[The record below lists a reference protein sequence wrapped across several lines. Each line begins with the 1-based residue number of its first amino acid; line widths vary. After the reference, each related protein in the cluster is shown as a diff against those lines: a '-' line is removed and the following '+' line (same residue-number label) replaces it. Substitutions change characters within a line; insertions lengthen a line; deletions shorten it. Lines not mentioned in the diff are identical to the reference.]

1 MKNSPKKTG
10 NGAATQRVWFSFIR
24 RAAGSLVAICLNAGS
39 ASAQAPAQ
47 NVPSVP
53 DNEVRKI
60 AQTCKQGDPMF
71 IEIHTR
77 EYQIY
82 LGQTLRVDYD
92 VYVEASRGQVYYDVI
107 EPDFKFWYS
116 IEGTTPRSSYVSLD
130 NKSYQKE
137 PFATYYITPSKAGRL
152 PLPRLFVRVP
162 FLDGKPWITSTPK
175 FIEVIPPPPPIP
187 ENYAIANVGEFQIES
202 KISSN
207 QTRVGQTLVLYF
219 TITANTSSSGITPVP
234 YQLNDLSNNFKSLG
248 LMRDKISE
256 KIEPTGVRTTIQ
268 YHMQL
273 IALTP
278 GVFTLPPLSLISF
291 DPAKHKY
298 VTVSSSPIQVAI
310 DPSNIVESLPENDI
324 SLAAF
329 KHDDIRPI
337 ELRRSTPSPDYLW
350 LYVFTPPLAFLAVAL
365 SATCRDKR
373 KKRIDREKKRRKLL
387 ELEDAFLSATNSQE
401 QLRSLRDI
409 AKLVF
414 NIETRVSYDDV
425 VEQFKSLFTTKQQE
439 TARPILQKLMI
450 NSASTHTPLT
460 AKEAIDMLN
469 VLRPY
474 YE

>member
-1 MKNSPKKTG
+1 MKNCPKKTG

-175 FIEVIPPPPPIP
+175 FIEVIPPPHPIP

-234 YQLNDLSNNFKSLG
+234 YKLGELSANFKSMG
-248 LMRDKISE
+248 LIRDKITE
-256 KIEPTGVRTTIQ
+256 KIEDAGVRTTIQ

-278 GVFTLPPLSLISF
+278 GNFTLPPLSIISF
-291 DPAKHKY
+291 NPTTHKY
-298 VTVSSSPIQVAI
+298 VAVSSSPIQVAV
-310 DPSNIVESLPENDI
+310 DPSNIVESLPENDV
-324 SLAAF
+324 SLTAF
-329 KHDDIRPI
+329 KDDVIRPI
-337 ELRRSTPSPDYLW
+337 KLQRSNPHPDALW
-350 LYVFTPPLAFLAVAL
+350 IYIFLPPLILLGVTMG
-365 SATCRDKR
+365 ATYRDKR
-373 KKRIDREKKRRKLL
+373 KRRIAKEEKRRILL
-387 ELEDAFLSATNSQE
+387 ELENAFLSATNSQA

-409 AKLVF
+409 AKIVF
-414 NIETRVSYDDV
+414 NVETRVAYDDV
-425 VEQFKSLFTTKQQE
+425 VEQFKSIFTQKQQD
-439 TARPILQKLMI
+439 TARPILRKLMI

-460 AKEAIDMLN
+460 AKEAIEMLN